1 MQHQRYWNARGSRVQ
16 SDRHRKMVSVG
27 SQQSS
32 MLLQHK
38 GQFNFT
44 SDLGYGVQ
52 TESGVQLKCAIL
64 KALESVANVG
74 LLGIKATPV
83 ISNK

>member
-1 MQHQRYWNARGSRVQ
+1 
-16 SDRHRKMVSVG
+16 
-27 SQQSS
+27 

-64 KALESVANVG
+64 KALESAANVG